1 MIKLFRTIRQRM
13 LQENRFS
20 RYFLYAIGEIVLVV
34 IGIVIALQLNNWNNE
49 QQLKQVEIKYLKEI
63 ANNLRA
69 DSVDIRFNIDFNEV
83 RRRAAEM
90 VLKSLNEHSAYSDTM
105 DQYFGNLLYTTRSV
119 MNYSAYETLKS
130 RGLEIISNDS
140 LRMMITQLYSFSYHN
155 VIDFEKQDD
164 HALQYAVVIP
174 AVIDRMVID
183 PSVDKRMALSSGRP
197 KDFTALKTDDL
208 FKNAVLMNLDLRV
221 YMLSNYAE
229 LAEKVAACREQIR
242 IELEHLEN

>member
-1 MIKLFRTIRQRM
+1 M
-13 LQENRFS
+13 
-20 RYFLYAIGEIVLVV
+20 
-34 IGIVIALQLNNWNNE
+34 
-49 QQLKQVEIKYLKEI
+49 
-63 ANNLRA
+63 
-69 DSVDIRFNIDFNEV
+69 DSHFNIDFNEV

-90 VLKSLNEHSAYSDTM
+90 VLKSLEEHEAYSDTM

-164 HALQYAVVIP
+164 HALQYAVVMP
-174 AVIDRMVID
+174 AVIQKIVMRPITGQRMV
-183 PSVDKRMALSSGRP
+183 LSHGRP
-197 KDFTALKTDDL
+197 KDFAVLKTDDL
-208 FKNAVLMNLDLRV
+208 FKNAVRMNLDLRV
-221 YMLSNYAE
+221 YMLGNYRG
-229 LAEKVAACREQIR
+229 LAEKVAACRERIR